1 VSEALDKMFTSNGSQ
16 RLVSQYS
23 WPEPV
28 TAAFL
33 ACLYISPPR
42 LHPYQLPISTLFSPI
57 LPQACLTKRPYTLSP
72 LLYPR
77 LCYRVLGSSNYSLLS
92 QVLLSESFTLRRV
105 QHYLHQA
112 HQRPSVMAPFGNFI
126 PSFGKKPQ
134 GPPRPTPPST
144 QTASVPSG
152 SAPSG
157 SSSQPARSQAY
168 RPKIG
173 GKGII
178 GGGKTGLGGKG
189 LGKGGMKRHRYVLSS
204 EIMSYLLRWLSR
216 VF

>member
-1 VSEALDKMFTSNGSQ
+1 MFTSNGSR
-16 RLVSQYS
+16 RLVSEYS

-28 TAAFL
+28 TLAFL
-33 ACLYISPPR
+33 ACLYISPPG

-57 LPQACLTKRPYTLSP
+57 FPQACLTKRLYTLSP
-72 LLYPR
+72 LLSPQLY
-77 LCYRVLGSSNYSLLS
+77 YRVLESSKYSLLS

-105 QHYLHQA
+105 QHHPHQA
-112 HQRPSVMAPFGNFI
+112 HHRPSVMAPFGNFI

-144 QTASVPSG
+144 QTA

-204 EIMSYLLRWLSR
+204 EIMSYLLRRLSR
-216 VF
+216 MF